1 MTTKATCSSRYN
13 HFFANN
19 PLYDSVFTQY
29 GPFYFETM
37 RFLFAVAS
45 VEVGHDAGR
54 IVTLAFWIAAALALG
69 LASFIATG
77 RLTGWTGRATHR
89 FYRAIRDG
97 GMSQCIP
104 EA

>member
-1 MTTKATCSSRYN
+1 LQT
-13 HFFANN
+13 
-19 PLYDSVFTQY
+19 LYDSVFTQY

-69 LASFIATG
+69 AG
-77 RLTGWTGRATHR
+77 VVHCHR
-89 FYRAIRDG
+89 TPHCMDWPGNSSLLPRH
-97 GMSQCIP
+97 S
-104 EA
+104 

>member
-54 IVTLAFWIAAALALG
+54 IVTLAFWIAAALHWGWRRSLPPDASLYG
-69 LASFIATG
+69 LAGQLIAFT
-77 RLTGWTGRATHR
+77 AP
-89 FYRAIRDG
+89 FV
-97 GMSQCIP
+97 MV
-104 EA
+104 E